1 MATSVLEEEPRHK
14 RTYIKP
20 RPFAGFFVYRH
31 LGLVRCNIG
40 YMKRFLP
47 RFIILPLLIWVAC
60 EDEKLSNLDED
71 TLETAYEY
79 ELHSNNRVSSLLM
92 TESEYSD
99 WVSNDGFSDGSIR
112 LPLIK
117 DVYKKFPDKYDFIFF
132 VLNEPSIP
140 SSLFYY
146 GKLIGVSN
154 NVQGIGS
161 NSYDYTSDYG
171 SSGKLK
177 AVMQLT
183 GLEYLK
189 YGPALHEL
197 AHQWANYALPTHSV
211 DNVGSNLTSYPY
223 WGHWGFTGGST
234 KGQLGGFKQSS
245 LIENGDN
252 SYTVDEFGPFANGGN
267 GIPFNELELYL
278 MGMIP
283 ISSVSNFDM
292 FTDITSLA
300 VDTLTFDF
308 TFTATRTTYTP
319 QSLEDLLGERV
330 PSIGSSQKDF
340 KLLVVVITDTPLSD
354 DEWNKVDATAEWF
367 SKKED
372 DGTYLYNFW
381 EATNGVGSITIE
393 N

>member
-1 MATSVLEEEPRHK
+1 
-14 RTYIKP
+14 
-20 RPFAGFFVYRH
+20 
-31 LGLVRCNIG
+31 
-40 YMKRFLP
+40 MKRFLP
-47 RFIILPLLIWVAC
+47 QLIILPLLLWVAC
-60 EDEKLSNLDED
+60 EDNEISDED
-71 TLETAYEY
+71 TLHEF

-92 TESEYSD
+92 TTSEYSN
-99 WVSNDGFSDGSIR
+99 WVSNDGFSHGDIR
-112 LPLIK
+112 LPLIQ
-117 DVYKKFPDKYDFIFF
+117 DVYQKFPDKYDFIFF

-140 SSLFYY
+140 SSLNYY

-183 GLEYLK
+183 GLEYIK

-223 WGHWGFTGGST
+223 WGHWGYTGGST
-234 KGQLGGFKQSS
+234 PGQLGGFNQSS
-245 LIENGDN
+245 LIENGNN
-252 SYTVDEFGPFANGGN
+252 SYTVDSFGPFANGGN

-278 MGMIP
+278 MGMLP
-283 ISSVSNFDM
+283 ISSVTPFDM

-300 VDTLTFDF
+300 VDTLTYDF
-308 TFTATRTTYTP
+308 TFTATTRTTYTP
-319 QSLEDLLGERV
+319 ESLESLLGARV
-330 PSIGSSQKDF
+330 PSIDNSQKDF
-340 KLLVVVITDTPLSD
+340 KLLVVVITDSPLSD
-354 DEWNKVDATAEWF
+354 DEWNRVDATAEWF

-372 DGTYLYNFW
+372 DGTSLYNFW

>member
-1 MATSVLEEEPRHK
+1 
-14 RTYIKP
+14 
-20 RPFAGFFVYRH
+20 
-31 LGLVRCNIG
+31 
-40 YMKRFLP
+40 MKRIL
-47 RFIILPLLIWVAC
+47 RLFIILPLLIFVAC
-60 EDEKLSNLDED
+60 EDEAPSDADNTIHEF
-71 TLETAYEY
+71 

-99 WVSNDGFSDGSIR
+99 WVSNDGFTDSGMRI
-112 LPLIK
+112 PLIN
-117 DVYKKFPDKYDFIFF
+117 DVYNKFPDEYDFIFF

-140 SSLFYY
+140 ANLSYY
-146 GKLIGVSN
+146 GMLIGVSN
-154 NVQGIGS
+154 NVQGIGR

-197 AHQWANYALPTHSV
+197 AHQWANFALPTHSV
-211 DNVGSNLTSYPY
+211 DAPGTNLTSYLY
-223 WGHWGFTGGST
+223 GSHWGFTGGST
-234 KGQLGGFKQSS
+234 KGQLGGFKQST
-245 LIENGDN
+245 LIDNGNN
-252 SYTVDEFGPFANGGN
+252 SYTVEEFGPFANGGN
-267 GIPFNELELYL
+267 GIPYNELELYL

-300 VDTLTFDF
+300 VNTSTFDF
-308 TFTATRTTYTP
+308 TANTRTTYTP
-319 QSLEDLLGERV
+319 QSLEELLGQRD
-330 PSIGSSQKDF
+330 PSIDNSQKDF
-340 KLLVVVITDTPLSD
+340 KLLVVVITDSPLSD

-367 SKKED
+367 SIKGD
-372 DGTYLYNFW
+372 DGTSLYNFW
-381 EATNGVGSITIE
+381 EATNGVGSITVE

>member
-1 MATSVLEEEPRHK
+1 
-14 RTYIKP
+14 
-20 RPFAGFFVYRH
+20 
-31 LGLVRCNIG
+31 
-40 YMKRFLP
+40 MKRFLP
-47 RFIILPLLIWVAC
+47 LLIILPLLIWVAC
-60 EDEKLSNLDED
+60 EDEKLPNPDED
-71 TLETAYEY
+71 TLHEF

-92 TESEYSD
+92 TESEYSN

-140 SSLFYY
+140 SSLSYY
-146 GKLIGVSN
+146 GRLIGVSN
-154 NVQGIGS
+154 DVQGIGK
-161 NSYDYTSDYG
+161 NIYDYTSDYG

-197 AHQWANYALPTHSV
+197 AHQWANFALPTHFV
-211 DNVGSNLTSYPY
+211 DAPGSNITSYPY
-223 WGHWGFTGGST
+223 GSHWGLTGGST

-245 LIENGDN
+245 LIENGSN

-267 GIPFNELELYL
+267 GIPYNELELYL

-292 FTDITSLA
+292 FTDITSLTVNVGIA
-300 VDTLTFDF
+300 PISSTFDF
-308 TFTATRTTYTP
+308 TASTRTTYTP
-319 QSLEDLLGERV
+319 QSLEDLLGDRV
-330 PSIGSSQKDF
+330 PPIGSSQKDF
-340 KLLVVVITDTPLSD
+340 KLLVVVITDAPLSD

-367 SKKED
+367 SKKGD

>member
-1 MATSVLEEEPRHK
+1 
-14 RTYIKP
+14 
-20 RPFAGFFVYRH
+20 
-31 LGLVRCNIG
+31 
-40 YMKRFLP
+40 MKRF
-47 RFIILPLLIWVAC
+47 IHILIMLVLLIFVAC
-60 EDEKLSNLDED
+60 EDEAPSDADNTIHEF
-71 TLETAYEY
+71 

-99 WVSNDGFSDGSIR
+99 WINNDGFTDSGMRI
-112 LPLIK
+112 PLIN
-117 DVYKKFPDKYDFIFF
+117 DVYNKFPDEYDFIFF

-140 SSLFYY
+140 ANLYYY
-146 GKLIGVSN
+146 GMLIGVSN
-154 NVQGIGS
+154 NVQGIGKS
-161 NSYDYTSDYG
+161 IYDYSSDYG

-197 AHQWANYALPTHSV
+197 AHQWANFALPTHSV
-211 DNVGSNLTSYPY
+211 DAPGTNLTSYLY
-223 WGHWGFTGGST
+223 GSHWGFTGGST
-234 KGQLGGFKQSS
+234 KGQLGGFKQST
-245 LIENGDN
+245 LIDNGNN
-252 SYTVDEFGPFANGGN
+252 SYTVEEFGPFANGGN
-267 GIPFNELELYL
+267 GIPYNELELYL

-300 VDTLTFDF
+300 VNTSTFDF
-308 TFTATRTTYTP
+308 TANTRTTYTP
-319 QSLEDLLGERV
+319 QSLEELLGQRD
-330 PSIGSSQKDF
+330 PSIDNSQKDF
-340 KLLVVVITDTPLSD
+340 KLLVVVITDSPLSD

-372 DGTYLYNFW
+372 DGTSLYNFW

>member
-1 MATSVLEEEPRHK
+1 
-14 RTYIKP
+14 
-20 RPFAGFFVYRH
+20 
-31 LGLVRCNIG
+31 
-40 YMKRFLP
+40 MKKIIFYL
-47 RFIILPLLIWVAC
+47 FITLIVFSC
-60 EDEKLSNLDED
+60 SKDEDEVLPYPDED
-71 TLETAYEY
+71 TLHEF

-92 TESEYSD
+92 TASEYNN
-99 WVSNDGFSDGSIR
+99 WVNNDGFSDGGIR

-140 SSLFYY
+140 SSLSYY

-154 NVQGIGS
+154 TVEGTGQGI
-161 NSYDYTSDYG
+161 YDYSSDYG

-183 GLEYLK
+183 GLEYLR

-197 AHQWANYALPTHSV
+197 MHNWGNFGIETAGVNST
-211 DNVGSNLTSYPY
+211 GTGLTSFNYIP
-223 WGHWGFTGGST
+223 HWGFTGGST

-245 LIENGDN
+245 LTDHGND
-252 SYTVDEFGPFANGGN
+252 SYSVDAFGSFANGGN
-267 GIPFNELELYL
+267 GIPYNELELYL

-283 ISSVSNFDM
+283 ISSVSNFDV
-292 FTDITSLA
+292 FKDITS
-300 VDTLTFDF
+300 FNINGSRYEF
-308 TFTATRTTYTP
+308 TAATRTTYTP
-319 QSLEDLLGERV
+319 QSLEDILGERV
-330 PSIGSSQKDF
+330 PSTGNSQKDF
-340 KLLVVVITDTPLSD
+340 KLLVVVITDAPLSD

-372 DGTYLYNFW
+372 DGSSSYNFW

>member
-1 MATSVLEEEPRHK
+1 
-14 RTYIKP
+14 
-20 RPFAGFFVYRH
+20 
-31 LGLVRCNIG
+31 
-40 YMKRFLP
+40 MKRFLP
-47 RFIILPLLIWVAC
+47 LLIILPLLIWVAC
-60 EDEKLSNLDED
+60 EDEKLSNSDED

-92 TESEYSD
+92 TESEYSN

-132 VLNEPSIP
+132 VLNEPLIP
-140 SSLFYY
+140 SSLYYY

-154 NVQGIGS
+154 DVQGIGKII
-161 NSYDYTSDYG
+161 YDYTSDYG

-197 AHQWANYALPTHSV
+197 AHQWANFALPTHSV
-211 DNVGSNLTSYPY
+211 DAPGSNITSYLY
-223 WGHWGFTGGST
+223 GSHWGFTGGST

-245 LIENGDN
+245 LIENGSN

-267 GIPFNELELYL
+267 GIPYNELELYL

-292 FTDITSLA
+292 FTDITSLT
-300 VDTLTFDF
+300 VNSSTFTFDF
-308 TFTATRTTYTP
+308 TASTRTTYTP

-330 PSIGSSQKDF
+330 PSIGNSQKDF
-340 KLLVVVITDTPLSD
+340 KLLIVVITDAPLSD

-372 DGTYLYNFW
+372 DGTSLYNFW

>member
-1 MATSVLEEEPRHK
+1 MKKYLFIVL
-14 RTYIKP
+14 
-20 RPFAGFFVYRH
+20 
-31 LGLVRCNIG
+31 LVL
-40 YMKRFLP
+40 F
-47 RFIILPLLIWVAC
+47 WSC
-60 EDEKLSNLDED
+60 EDEVPFED
-71 TLETAYEY
+71 TLHEF

-92 TESEYSD
+92 TESEYSS
-99 WVSNDGFSDGSIR
+99 WVNNDGFTDGSLR
-112 LPLIK
+112 LELIK
-117 DVYKKFPDKYDFIFF
+117 DVFKKFPDKYDFIFF

-154 NVQGIGS
+154 DVQGIG
-161 NSYDYTSDYG
+161 NYIYDYTSDYS

-197 AHQWANYALPTHSV
+197 AHQWANFALPTHSV
-211 DNVGSNLTSYPY
+211 DAPGSDITSYLY
-223 WGHWGFTGGST
+223 GSHWGFTGGST
-234 KGQLGGFKQSS
+234 NGQLGGFTQSS
-245 LIENGDN
+245 LIENGNN

-267 GIPFNELELYL
+267 GIPYNELELYL

-292 FTDITSLA
+292 FTDITSLT
-300 VDTLTFDF
+300 VNSLTFDF
-308 TFTATRTTYTP
+308 TASIRTTYTP
-319 QSLEDLLGERV
+319 ESLEEFLGERV
-330 PSIGSSQKDF
+330 PSIGDSQKDF
-340 KLLVVVITDTPLSD
+340 KLLVIVITDAPLSD

-367 SKKED
+367 SKKGA
-372 DGTYLYNFW
+372 DGTSFYNFW

>member
-1 MATSVLEEEPRHK
+1 MNPNN
-14 RTYIKP
+14 P
-20 RPFAGFFVYRH
+20 RPLAGFFVYRH
-31 LGLVRCNIG
+31 LGLVGCNIG

-47 RFIILPLLIWVAC
+47 LLIILPLLIWVAC
-60 EDEKLSNLDED
+60 EDEKLPNPDEDTLSDED

-92 TESEYSD
+92 TESEYSN

-140 SSLFYY
+140 SSLSYY

-154 NVQGIGS
+154 DVQGIGKII
-161 NSYDYTSDYG
+161 YDYTSDYG

-177 AVMQLT
+177 AVMQVT

-197 AHQWANYALPTHSV
+197 AHQWANFALPTHSV
-211 DNVGSNLTSYPY
+211 DAPGSNITSYVY
-223 WGHWGFTGGST
+223 GSHWGFTGGST

-245 LIENGDN
+245 LIENGSY

-278 MGMIP
+278 MGMLP
-283 ISSVSNFDM
+283 ISSVTPFDM

-300 VDTLTFDF
+300 IDTLTFDY
-308 TFTATRTTYTP
+308 TFTAATRTTYTP
-319 QSLEDLLGERV
+319 ESLESLLGDRV
-330 PSIGSSQKDF
+330 PSLENSQKDF
-340 KLLVVVITDTPLSD
+340 NLLVIVITDAPLSD

-367 SKKED
+367 SKKGD
-372 DGTYLYNFW
+372 DGTSLYNFW

>member
-1 MATSVLEEEPRHK
+1 V
-14 RTYIKP
+14 
-20 RPFAGFFVYRH
+20 GFDVYRH
-31 LGLVRCNIG
+31 LGLARCNIG
-40 YMKRFLP
+40 YMKRIL
-47 RFIILPLLIWVAC
+47 RLLIILPLLIWIAC
-60 EDEKLSNLDED
+60 EDEKSSNSDED
-71 TLETAYEY
+71 TLYEY

-92 TESEYSD
+92 TESEYIN
-99 WVSNDGFSDGSIR
+99 WVSNDGFSDDGIR
-112 LPLIK
+112 LPLIN
-117 DVYKKFPDKYDFIFF
+117 DVYNKFSDKYDFIFF

-223 WGHWGFTGGST
+223 WGHWGYTGGST

-252 SYTVDEFGPFANGGN
+252 SYTVDSFGPFANGGN

-278 MGMIP
+278 MGMLP
-283 ISSVSNFDM
+283 ISSVTPFDM

-300 VDTLTFDF
+300 VDNLTYDF
-308 TFTATRTTYTP
+308 TFTATTRTTYTP
-319 QSLEDLLGERV
+319 ESLESLLGARV
-330 PSIGSSQKDF
+330 PSIDNSQKDF
-340 KLLVVVITDTPLSD
+340 KLLIVVITDSPLSD
-354 DEWNKVDATAEWF
+354 DEWNRVDATAEWF

-372 DGTYLYNFW
+372 DGTSLYNFW